1 MTSLYCGNS
10 TKSSTMNTPK
20 KMKQFHPTYQTNYMN
35 VFQLPPVTMAT
46 GPPHYKIILC
56 GEYGVGKSSIFK
68 RFRDDSLIEDE
79 NNRMSTVGL
88 DQCSR
93 LFPLNGIDIKLT
105 LWDTGGMERM
115 SFIGSSYYRGA
126 DAALLC
132 YSCEKRETF
141 TILSQYILDVVMNAE
156 GAKIFLCGNMGD
168 DESESAVTEADVEN
182 FKQECD
188 GVLSGVYKVSIQD
201 NKTILDMF
209 EDIARVMHDIKA
221 DRMSSGGFM
230 LVPAGDDFHQ
240 NKKKRC
246 LIL

>member
-1 MTSLYCGNS
+1 MTSVYCDNS
-10 TKSSTMNTPK
+10 KSATMTQSK
-20 KMKQFHPTYQTNYMN
+20 VKQFPPSYQNGYMN

-56 GEYGVGKSSIFK
+56 GEYGVGKSSIFR
-68 RFRDDSLIEDE
+68 RFRDDSIEE
-79 NNRMSTVGL
+79 NMDDRMSTVGL

-93 LFPLNGIDIKLT
+93 LFPMSGIDIKLT

-156 GAKIFLCGNMGD
+156 GAKIFLCGNMCG

-182 FKQECD
+182 FKEECD
-188 GVLSGVYKVSIQD
+188 GVLSGVYKVSSHD
-201 NKTILDMF
+201 NKSILDMF
-209 EDIARVMHDIKA
+209 EDIARVMHDLQV
-221 DRMSSGGFM
+221 DRISSGGFM
-230 LVPAGDDFHQ
+230 LVPATDELAY
-240 NKKKRC
+240 NKKKKC
-246 LIL
+246 LLL

>member
-1 MTSLYCGNS
+1 
-10 TKSSTMNTPK
+10 
-20 KMKQFHPTYQTNYMN
+20 
-35 VFQLPPVTMAT
+35 MAT

-68 RFRDDSLIEDE
+68 RFRDDSLVEDR

-156 GAKIFLCGNMGD
+156 GAKIFLCGIECD
-168 DESESAVTEADVEN
+168 DESESAVTDADVEN
-182 FKQECD
+182 FKEECD
-188 GVLSGVYKVSIQD
+188 GMLSGVYKASIKD
-201 NKTILDMF
+201 NKTILDTF

-230 LVPAGDDFHQ
+230 LVPAGDDFHH

-246 LIL
+246 TIL